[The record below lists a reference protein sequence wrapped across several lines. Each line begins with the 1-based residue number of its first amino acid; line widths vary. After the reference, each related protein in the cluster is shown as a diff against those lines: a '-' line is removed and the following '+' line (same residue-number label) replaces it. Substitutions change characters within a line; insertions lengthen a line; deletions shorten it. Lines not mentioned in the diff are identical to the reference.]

1 MNNLYKYRVKEKK
14 NILIPMFIANFA
26 NIYVQLYI
34 LLSIINISIVQ
45 LIKLYQSNL
54 TILTIITTS
63 YYYYYYFFIYKTTII
78 ILKLV
83 NLFRIF
89 ILHLNCINLIE
100 IINREKNNF

>member
-1 MNNLYKYRVKEKK
+1 
-14 NILIPMFIANFA
+14 MFIANFA

>member
-1 MNNLYKYRVKEKK
+1 MNNISTELKKKK
-14 NILIPMFIANFA
+14 NNIIPMFIANFA

-63 YYYYYYFFIYKTTII
+63 YYYLLLLLFLYLQNNHYYIKIS
-78 ILKLV
+78 
-83 NLFRIF
+83 
-89 ILHLNCINLIE
+89 
-100 IINREKNNF
+100 